1 MTRFLPAWLT
11 AHRAVLLG
19 LVALVIC
26 AFVVSAVDAEFA
38 PRPDALVLSLV
49 LVVVVTGAVTYLGA
63 AIVRVPPNSDSWL
76 ITALILFFVLP
87 GAADSAS
94 VTTVIVGSAVAAA
107 SKYVLVWRRRLIV
120 NPAAAG
126 AVVCYGLGY
135 AGVGSIGFPTWWIA
149 AQPMLIP
156 MVVIGVVVVTA
167 LYEWPLVATFLV
179 AALVTIGVVALID
192 GTGDLSLWL
201 ISSPMFFAATFMLP
215 EPLTSPSTRVHRLI
229 YGALVG
235 VLMYCQQSIPVTDAF
250 TLEFVPEIALLI
262 GCLYAFIVRLSAGT
276 ARRIPLDVSSVDAL
290 AEHTFGVR
298 LAADGGAPRFRPG
311 QWATLSAPRW
321 SAPLWNSSR
330 RVFSFANAPG
340 ARATEFAFT
349 TGAGPSPYKGA
360 LIDGSTS
367 RVWIDNIGG
376 DFVTGSDAVP
386 GDHDIVLFASA
397 SASRRS
403 CRCCGPRRRPAR
415 ISPRSPSSTP
425 CAPTAVRSTPMSSKG
440 CAGKVSAWWSPSTPI
455 SPPAMPTRS
464 VSRICSPST
473 PTTAPSTITSPA
485 APTSSSGSGQRSRP
499 PILTPARYEPTP
511 SSATEWAQIS
521 RERAQ
526 NHRERARNH
535 RERARSRRE
544 RARNHRER
552 AQISRERARNHR
564 EWAQPMSDLTKNV
577 RFAGFSARRRTK

>member
-330 RVFSFANAPG
+330 RVLSFANAPG

-386 GDHDIVLFASA
+386 GDHDIVLFASGIGITPFLSMLRTA
-397 SASRRS
+397 
-403 CRCCGPRRRPAR
+403 
-415 ISPRSPSSTP
+415 SSTGEDLS
-425 CAPTAVRSTPMSSKG
+425 AITLVHALRADGREVYADVLEGMRRQGVR
-440 CAGKVSAWWSPSTPI
+440 V
-455 SPPAMPTRS
+455 
-464 VSRICSPST
+464 VV
-473 PTTAPSTITSPA
+473 TID
-485 APTSSSGSGQRSRP
+485 
-499 PILTPARYEPTP
+499 
-511 SSATEWAQIS
+511 
-521 RERAQ
+521 
-526 NHRERARNH
+526 
-535 RERARSRRE
+535 
-544 RARNHRER
+544 
-552 AQISRERARNHR
+552 
-564 EWAQPMSDLTKNV
+564 SDLASGHADPQRLADLLAVDTHDRPVDYYLSGRPDFVERIGTAIK
-577 RFAGFSARRRTK
+577 AADPHARKIRTDSFLGY